1 MGLKA
6 IFNRAKENLK
16 PVPDSPQENTSTPMK
31 LIWCSVA
38 NAKNLDEVIELY
50 GKLLLEGSF
59 EKYHEWDYRN
69 VVSVYD
75 QLIDTCMADKKSL
88 VEKLTKFFA
97 LRVIN
102 ISERIWAIFFAGLYI
117 VCKKYQ
123 LSYAWFVD
131 YLGKIRYSPS
141 FSAFDL
147 VCEAAKVY
155 NFNVDEAK
163 KDIEVIWQEQFNA
176 LCYNSNNDAFSILKK
191 ADMEMG
197 HNWGEY
203 LYSKLSVF
211 DSWAEA
217 SKWDY
222 SYDYAKGISRNYPE
236 LTAYA
241 FRHLILYFLY
251 EFEEFFEESEI
262 EEKSK
267 TLIMYLQHIEALANN
282 ACVEFEFKNYW
293 RQIIKK
299 IFALLDGNALTVAIE
314 VLNKVGHIPYYD
326 MHKYITDQTLY
337 FLSGSSNMTY
347 NGVKLVNDSDYC
359 VEEISYIERLKVI
372 HRLLSNKIVFS
383 VVMWEN
389 YAIIQAFNY
398 GA

>member
-1 MGLKA
+1 MGFKSM
-6 IFNRAKENLK
+6 FNHVKEKLK
-16 PVPDSPQENTSTPMK
+16 PVPDSTQETTNNESVKM
-31 LIWCSVA
+31 IWLTTNGKS
-38 NAKNLDEVIELY
+38 LEEVIELY
-50 GKLLLEGSF
+50 GKLLLEGNS
-59 EKYHEWDYRN
+59 KKDNSWDYRN
-69 VVSVYD
+69 VVNVYD
-75 QLIDTCMADKKSL
+75 QLIDTCMSDKKTL
-88 VEKLTKFFA
+88 VEKLTKYFA
-97 LRVIN
+97 LRVIDV
-102 ISERIWAIFFAGLYI
+102 SEKTWPIFFAGLYI
-117 VCKKYQ
+117 ICMKYE

-131 YLGKIRYSPS
+131 YLSKIRYSLF
-141 FSAFDL
+141 FSTFDL

-155 NFNVDEAK
+155 NLNVDEAK
-163 KDIEVIWQEQFNA
+163 KDIEMIWRDHFNA
-176 LCYNSNNDAFSILKK
+176 LCYNSNNDAFAILKK

-211 DSWAEA
+211 SSWLDV
-217 SKWDY
+217 SKWNY
-222 SYDYAKGISRNYPE
+222 SYEYAKDISHNYPE
-236 LTAYA
+236 LTAFA

-251 EFEEFFEESEI
+251 EFEESFEESEI

-267 TLIMYLQHIEALANN
+267 TLITYLQHIEVLANN
-282 ACVEFEFKNYW
+282 ASVELEFKNYW

-299 IFALLDGNALTVAIE
+299 IYALFDGNALTVVIE
-314 VLNKVGHIPYYD
+314 VLNKVGHIPYSD

-337 FLSGSSNMTY
+337 FLSGNSNMTY

-398 GA
+398 GS